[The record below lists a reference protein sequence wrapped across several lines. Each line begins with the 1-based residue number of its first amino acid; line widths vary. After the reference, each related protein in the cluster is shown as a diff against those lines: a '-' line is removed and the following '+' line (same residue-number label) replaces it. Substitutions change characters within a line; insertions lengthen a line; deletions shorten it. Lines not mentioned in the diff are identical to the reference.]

1 MTYLFAHLDRVGQ
14 LAGAHVGLVAVALA
28 VAFAIALPLGVVA
41 ARDPRV
47 GTPLLA
53 ALSVIYT
60 IPSLALLAVL
70 VTWIGLGFAT
80 VLIALV
86 AYGQFVLVRN
96 IAEGLRGVPAAT
108 VDAARGLGLSS
119 RQSLWRVELPLALP
133 SIIGG
138 LRIAAVS
145 MIALA
150 TLAAYVGAG
159 GLGVL
164 IFEGLAFQQPQRILA
179 GSICAMALAI
189 IIDSLFRLA
198 EKRATRYRAPSPLSP

>member
-1 MTYLFAHLDRVGQ
+1 MNYLLGHPDRIAQ

-28 VAFAIALPLGVVA
+28 IAAAIALPLGILA
-41 ARDPRV
+41 ARDRRI

-53 ALSVIYT
+53 LLSVIYT
-60 IPSLALLAVL
+60 VPSLALLAVL
-70 VTWIGLGFAT
+70 VSWIGLGFAT

-96 IAEGLRGVPAAT
+96 VAEGLRGVPAAA
-108 VDAARGLGLSS
+108 VDAARGLGLSP

-133 SIIGG
+133 AMLGG

-164 IFEGLAFQQPQRILA
+164 IFEGLAFHQPQRTLA

-189 IIDSLFRLA
+189 LIDALFRLA
-198 EKRATRYRAPSPLSP
+198 EKRATRYRANA

>member
-1 MTYLFAHLDRVGQ
+1 MSYLFSHLDRIAQ
-14 LAGAHVGLVAVALA
+14 LGAAHLALVASALA
-28 VAFAIALPLGVVA
+28 VATAIALPLGIVA
-41 ARDPRV
+41 ARNPRV
-47 GTPLLA
+47 ATPLLG
-53 ALSVIYT
+53 ALGIIYT

-70 VTWIGLGFAT
+70 VRWIGLGFAT

-96 IAEGLRGVPAAT
+96 IAEGLRGVPFAT

-119 RQSLWRVELPLALP
+119 RQSLWQVELPLAFPTIL
-133 SIIGG
+133 GG

-145 MIALA
+145 MIAIA

-164 IFEGLAFQQPQRILA
+164 IFEGLAFHQQQRTIA
-179 GSICAMALAI
+179 GSLCAMALAVV
-189 IIDSLFRLA
+189 IDALFRIA
-198 EKRATRYRAPSPLSP
+198 ERRATRYRLPGT

>member
-1 MTYLFAHLDRVGQ
+1 MSYLFGHLDRIAQ
-14 LAGAHVGLVAVALA
+14 LAGAHVGLVAVALVLA
-28 VAFAIALPLGVVA
+28 AAIALPLGVLA
-41 ARDPRV
+41 ARDRRI

-53 ALSVIYT
+53 VLSAIYT

-70 VTWIGLGFAT
+70 VSWIGLGFAT

-96 IAEGLRGVPAAT
+96 VAEGLRGVPAAT

-133 SIIGG
+133 AMLGG

-164 IFEGLAFQQPQRILA
+164 IFEGLAFHQPQRTLA
-179 GSICAMALAI
+179 GSICAMALAVL
-189 IIDSLFRLA
+189 IDALFRLA
-198 EKRATRYRAPSPLSP
+198 ETRATRYRANA